1 MRTAVGVGS
10 PSGAVRCDLA
20 REVIEIRDI
29 SLLIDRLED
38 LVNEGRRIPLSSG
51 RLVDQDECL
60 AIIDQMRIAIPQ
72 QIAEA
77 RRVQQEREQILALAQ
92 QEAQVIVD
100 RAREEARHV
109 LNNSGLLRE
118 ASEQSAA
125 IADETRRQ
133 AEETMRGADEYAI
146 RVLGELED
154 QLIALQTTIRN
165 GLEILQQDVRMERLA
180 ASSGLKDH
188 HMAPDSGPP

>member
-1 MRTAVGVGS
+1 M
-10 PSGAVRCDLA
+10 
-20 REVIEIRDI
+20 IEIKDI

-38 LVNEGRRIPLSSG
+38 LVNEGRRMPLSSG

-72 QIAEA
+72 QITEA
-77 RRVQQEREQILALAQ
+77 RRVQQEREQIIGLAQ
-92 QEAQVIVD
+92 QEAQVIID

-118 ASEQSAA
+118 ASEQSAV

-133 AEETMRGADEYAI
+133 AEERMRGADEYAI

-165 GLEILQQDVRMERLA
+165 GLEILQQDVRMERQA
-180 ASSGLKDH
+180 AESGLKDQSLE
-188 HMAPDSGPP
+188 PDSGAL

>member
-1 MRTAVGVGS
+1 M
-10 PSGAVRCDLA
+10 
-20 REVIEIRDI
+20 IKIRDI

-38 LVNEGRRIPLSSG
+38 LVNEGRRIPLISG
-51 RLVDQDECL
+51 CLVDQDECL

-77 RRVQQEREQILALAQ
+77 RRVQQERDQIITLAQ
-92 QEAQVIVD
+92 QEAQVIKET
-100 RAREEARHV
+100 AREDARQG
-109 LNNSGLLRE
+109 LDNRGLLRE
-118 ASEQSAA
+118 ASQQSAA

-154 QLIALQTTIRN
+154 RLIALQTTIRN
-165 GLEILQQDVRMERLA
+165 GLEILQQDAGVERLA
-180 ASSGLKDH
+180 AESGLDQSIE
-188 HMAPDSGPP
+188 PDSGPP